1 MPGFITPH
9 ILGQTIS
16 WGQYYA
22 LIKQYIETD
31 DKPELYRNEKML
43 RYTGENLKRMDSVL
57 VNTNIESKLYNAL
70 NAVITPWTWVVLA
83 EPWCGDVSQEI
94 GALYTFSTCNE
105 HITFRILQSD
115 SHPEVLDHYT
125 TGGSRSI
132 PKLICLRTD
141 TMEEIGTWGPRPA
154 VLQKIVMDNKDR
166 TDISF
171 GDKVRMI
178 HAWYGEDMTRSIQ
191 EEFIDLIKI
200 WNS

>member
-1 MPGFITPH
+1 
-9 ILGQTIS
+9 
-16 WGQYYA
+16 
-22 LIKQYIETD
+22 
-31 DKPELYRNEKML
+31 
-43 RYTGENLKRMDSVL
+43 
-57 VNTNIESKLYNAL
+57 
-70 NAVITPWTWVVLA
+70 
-83 EPWCGDVSQEI
+83 
-94 GALYTFSTCNE
+94 
-105 HITFRILQSD
+105 
-115 SHPEVLDHYT
+115 VLDHYV

-141 TMEEIGTWGPRPA
+141 TLEEIGTWGPRPA

-191 EEFIDLIKI
+191 EEFIDLVKI